1 MTKCQSFD
9 RYVIKVTD
17 CKHLNSATSWRFHS
31 HIVLVWLGFGRVMV
45 FRAISVVVSNRSI
58 IYVMCIDWISQ
69 QKTVYNVK
77 TNVFGCFRAMQV
89 YTLVTACMRLFKC
102 MRLFNYIE
110 RFWCILHLVD
120 FFAWKS
126 IYCIDRNS
134 QIYKFCDVEQFM
146 LFLQYESVESEC
158 FLKKLYIYS
167 REHIRPVQRRV
178 APMLRLNGQTITI

>member
-1 MTKCQSFD
+1 MSVSVTKCQFFD

-17 CKHLNSATSWRFHS
+17 CKQLNSTTSWRFHS
-31 HIVLVWLGFGRVMV
+31 PIVLVWLGFGRVMV

-69 QKTVYNVK
+69 QKTVDNVK

-89 YTLVTACMRLFKC
+89 YTLVQFL
-102 MRLFNYIE
+102 RLFNFIE
-110 RFWCILHLVD
+110 RFWCILHTVD

-167 REHIRPVQRRV
+167 REHSRPVEWSCD
-178 APMLRLNGQTITI
+178 RLANEVNIMI